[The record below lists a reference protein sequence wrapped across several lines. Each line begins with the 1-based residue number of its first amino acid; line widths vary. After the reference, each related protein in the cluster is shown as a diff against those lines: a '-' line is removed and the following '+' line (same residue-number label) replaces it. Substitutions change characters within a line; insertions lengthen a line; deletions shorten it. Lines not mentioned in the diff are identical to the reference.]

1 MNFSAASSLLVPF
14 MTSCHMAPIDSLIVQ
29 VGFLF
34 EETSRRRERKE
45 LSNMAAQFA
54 EDPHCEALYLWLERR
69 DDPNRDHVGF
79 NTVTG
84 PRVFRGKIKPQRS
97 SGLIEENLSNV
108 SYIFRGQ

>member
-1 MNFSAASSLLVPF
+1 

-79 NTVTG
+79 HTVIG
-84 PRVFRGKIKPQRS
+84 PRVF
-97 SGLIEENLSNV
+97 IEKKEQKTKVHQSPVAQWQYL
-108 SYIFRGQ
+108 